1 MSIIWISI
9 RNLYNTKSFS
19 QKNQKHIKLHSNHE
33 ISAFNYT
40 IFETTK
46 NVKARGQR
54 YIYGH
59 LMKIATYAVPPSEL
73 QVIHRYAVRIGR
85 EKLLE
90 AIQQSGSRMHH
101 DVSQYMRTS

>member
-1 MSIIWISI
+1 
-9 RNLYNTKSFS
+9 
-19 QKNQKHIKLHSNHE
+19 
-33 ISAFNYT
+33 
-40 IFETTK
+40 
-46 NVKARGQR
+46 
-54 YIYGH
+54 
-59 LMKIATYAVPPSEL
+59 MKIATYAVPPPEL